1 MSSKSKITLT
11 TIITELRQFM
21 KIKCIFCS
29 TSYNKYS
36 YYFSKERSWLCG
48 WLGFITRL
56 VNRYVTTMLARG
68 CGLFYPPQTPH
79 AYDITRKRSFVFRS
93 IFVQW
98 QYRDWKTDW
107 AVDKIKKK
115 NSKQCR
121 NICFAKMFGYRF
133 AVCIHKQCRATIPK
147 CIFKML
153 VKRS

>member
-115 NSKQCR
+115 IQNNVEIFVLRKCLDIVSLYVFTNSVEPRFR
-121 NICFAKMFGYRF
+121 NVFS
-133 AVCIHKQCRATIPK
+133 K
-147 CIFKML
+147 CL
-153 VKRS
+153 